1 MRLILGGNAGA
12 VVRHGKHRLFTR
24 AEYRHMDM
32 TALRRIL
39 HGILHQ
45 IVHHLLQLRAVRR
58 QQQTFRKVGGE
69 PLSALFRHGLQTAQG
84 GLCQLAQVEAPQ
96 LQRHGVAI
104 HAGEGQ
110 QVVNDAG
117 QPVDLMI
124 HVLHEFRA
132 KLCGHI
138 GLGDQALQH
147 DL

>member
-1 MRLILGGNAGA
+1 MAAHGVPNDGQAQAGAPGRPGAGLIHTIKAVENMRLILGGNAGA

-84 GLCQLAQVEAPQ
+84 GLCQLA
-96 LQRHGVAI
+96 
-104 HAGEGQ
+104 
-110 QVVNDAG
+110 
-117 QPVDLMI
+117 
-124 HVLHEFRA
+124 
-132 KLCGHI
+132 
-138 GLGDQALQH
+138 
-147 DL
+147 